1 MAKSNHDWAKIK
13 VEFIKSTL
21 SIRDFAEAFN
31 IPLGTLSRKVTK
43 EKWTDERSQVD
54 HKVITK
60 SIEKTIEDR
69 VDELTQFENKNLKA
83 IAYAQDE
90 VLKMLSVCE
99 KPSEIKS
106 LTGALL
112 DLQKGYRLALG
123 ASTENQATTEGFNRE
138 EWLRKL
144 GEYEQQDRQRN
155 NSTTE

>member
-90 VLKMLSVCE
+90 VLKMLSICE
-99 KPSEIKS
+99 KPNEIKS

-123 ASTENQATTEGFNRE
+123 ASTENQATQDVSDFTEWIKE
-138 EWLRKL
+138 L
-144 GEYEQQDRQRN
+144 N
-155 NSTTE
+155 NEKGTD